1 MARVLALM
9 GRSIIAAM
17 ILIMIDGDATAV
29 APLVLVAILVA
40 ESLFAVTA
48 HFVAIATMSG

>member
-1 MARVLALM
+1 M